1 MTQVFSLSS
10 KTMRTASLALTLSFC
25 AQIGS
30 SHADVTYDFAF
41 TNLHLQFG
49 SQAPLPSFDV
59 SITEPDFIT
68 TTGLNPLS
76 NPVSTPFY
84 VVNNFGTNMIGEF
97 AFSQSGG
104 SISDPGVV
112 VFSDTTFAFIPFIA
126 AAHYITSSGTFN
138 GSVEGNVGPGP
149 NSAFLGTAVLSVSVP
164 APIVGTGLPGL
175 ILACGGLLGWWRW
188 RRNIV

>member
-1 MTQVFSLSS
+1 MTQSFSLLSR
-10 KTMRTASLALTLSFC
+10 TMRTAGLALALSFC
-25 AQIGS
+25 AQVGS

-41 TNLHLQFG
+41 TNLHSFPPPG
-49 SQAPLPSFDV
+49 GGPLPSFDV

-84 VVNNFGTNMIGEF
+84 VVNNFGTNILGEF

-104 SISDPGVV
+104 SITDSGIS
-112 VFSDTTFAFIPFIA
+112 FSDTTFAFDPTFNSL
-126 AAHYITSSGTFN
+126 HYITSPGTFD
-138 GSVEGNVGPGP
+138 GLIAGNVGPGP

-164 APIVGTGLPGL
+164 ASIAG
-175 ILACGGLLGWWRW
+175 
-188 RRNIV
+188 